1 MGDTMKIAIDLDNT
15 ITASRESI
23 RFFAVLTN
31 LLIPEHKIVIITNRE
46 PNTEQDIA
54 EELDCLGIEYSQ
66 IVITDRKADFI
77 RQNNV
82 SIYFED
88 SDEYFLELPETVTV
102 FKIRESGNF
111 DFAEK
116 KWIANKTTT
125 KMIDEDE
132 LKKSD

>member
-31 LLIPEHKIVIITNRE
+31 LLIAEHNIVIITNRE

-82 SIYFED
+82 SIFFED

-125 KMIDEDE
+125 KMIDED
-132 LKKSD
+132 DR